1 MSFVDFSSWPREQEQ
16 SFVVFEQHQAESKKK
31 AIMFGAIAGI
41 IMFVFFVG
49 VYAGV
54 EPDHK
59 DLSSGMNMSN
69 LSKKSSKD
77 KVEAPAP
84 APAPD
89 KK

>member
-1 MSFVDFSSWPREQEQ
+1 MSFQDFSSWPREQEQ
-16 SFVVFEQHQAESKKK
+16 TFVPYEQQQTESTKK
-31 AIMFGAIAGI
+31 ALIFGAMAG
-41 IMFVFFVG
+41 VLFFIFMVG

-59 DLSSGMNMSN
+59 DLSKDMNMSN
-69 LSKKSSKD
+69 LSKKGKD
-77 KVEAPAP
+77 KVETP